1 MINLRIT
8 PENHNN
14 NIVIA
19 TLFSRSFASFGLS
32 ADHKIPAYIIRIK
45 HATKTNDIT
54 IFVNAHIIVGKAVV
68 ESVLP
73 LPQIQFQIIGKFVF
87 SFIQQHHQG
96 HAFFSGVITT
106 ASQGTFD
113 TIQSQQY
120 CHAGTLQHHHVFHC
134 VHSLLLLFP
143 FPSPCVFAFCFPFAN
158 SLTSSSFA

>member
-1 MINLRIT
+1 LINLRIT

-87 SFIQQHHQG
+87 SFIPQHQSLHS
-96 HAFFSGVITT
+96 FF
-106 ASQGTFD
+106 
-113 TIQSQQY
+113 
-120 CHAGTLQHHHVFHC
+120 
-134 VHSLLLLFP
+134 LLLLASQATTT
-143 FPSPCVFAFCFPFAN
+143 PSSPNNVHQSFSVLQPAIHVVYSVASLVF
-158 SLTSSSFA
+158 LH